1 MSTSIDSICMQPRA
15 RIANLTRNSNCGAAQ
30 SDFLHQE
37 EWEIVC
43 RFEGKLRMRAVFAVD
58 VGVSSL
64 LPLMR
69 LEEDGV

>member
-1 MSTSIDSICMQPRA
+1 VSTSIDSICMQARA

-43 RFEGKLRMRAVFAVD
+43 RFEGKLRMRDVFAVD
-58 VGVSSL
+58 VGFSSL
-64 LPLMR
+64 LPLMPP
-69 LEEDGV
+69 EEDGV